1 MEKYII
7 PIPDASKL
15 RAERG
20 LFWYAEGAENGKG
33 YTFWIDEL
41 KFEKLGTIAQPRP
54 SISNGQDKVETQFKG
69 NSVNMANYGLT
80 QTFNLES
87 GLNQTVTPAPAYFLL
102 SHLIL
107 KWLELVMQEL

>member
-1 MEKYII
+1 
-7 PIPDASKL
+7 
-15 RAERG
+15 
-20 LFWYAEGAENGKG
+20 
-33 YTFWIDEL
+33 L
-41 KFEKLGTIAQPRP
+41 KKGTIAQPRP

>member
-1 MEKYII
+1 MLKEQKMVRVH
-7 PIPDASKL
+7 L
-15 RAERG
+15 
-20 LFWYAEGAENGKG
+20 
-33 YTFWIDEL
+33 WIDEL
-41 KFEKLGTIAQPRP
+41 KFEKLGTIAQP

-87 GLNQTVTPAPAYFLL
+87 GLNQTVTPAIFLL

>member
-1 MEKYII
+1 
-7 PIPDASKL
+7 L
-15 RAERG
+15 
-20 LFWYAEGAENGKG
+20 
-33 YTFWIDEL
+33 IDEL

-69 NSVNMANYGLT
+69 NYMANYGLT

-87 GLNQTVTPAPAYFLL
+87 GLNQTVTPAPAYFFL

>member
-1 MEKYII
+1 LEKYII

-20 LFWYAEGAENGKG
+20 LFWYAEGAEMVV
-33 YTFWIDEL
+33 TFWIDEL

-69 NSVNMANYGLT
+69 NSVMANYGLT

-87 GLNQTVTPAPAYFLL
+87 GLNQTVTSTRLFFF
-102 SHLIL
+102 
-107 KWLELVMQEL
+107 